1 MKIGVQN
8 NKKSW
13 NVSNLRQIPS
23 FSETICG
30 SSKENGVIGQEKA
43 EPEIFP
49 GRRPDDDIGS
59 FS

>member
-1 MKIGVQN
+1 MKICVQN

-13 NVSNLRQIPS
+13 NVSNLRQSGS
-23 FSETICG
+23 FSGAICR
-30 SSKENGVIGQEKA
+30 SSKENSVIGQEIA